1 MCLMAGSRTVPS
13 WREAEREYS
22 DEVVADTTIP
32 ELFEATAQRNADRT
46 AQLYKGGTY
55 DRSLTPAVMPAAPD
69 GDYAS
74 ITYDEMQ
81 SMVHN
86 LAAGFRELG
95 VDHDTRVGLFSST
108 RMEWALSDF
117 AALAAGGIVTTVY
130 TESSPRQVKYLLSDP
145 GADGVVVENE
155 ALLDRLLEV
164 EDRLDLSFIVT
175 VDEYDT
181 DRDDVYT
188 LGELHE
194 IGAEAYDDAR
204 YRSWLEE
211 RSPSDLASLIYTS
224 GTTGQ
229 PKGVK
234 LTHRNFCSN
243 VNQVYKRLAPRP
255 DKDPDHPTLSPG
267 TTSISFLPLAHV
279 FERLAGHF
287 VMFAA
292 GATVG
297 YVEDPDTLADDIK
310 LIRPDTGASVPRVY
324 ERIFDRMRDQAS
336 ESPIKERIFEWSTDV
351 AREWARTDDPG
362 PLLGLKHAVSDR
374 LVYSQLKENLGGNIE
389 FMVSGGGS
397 LSKELCETFLGM
409 DLTIVEGY
417 GLTETAPVVSV
428 NPPEDVRP
436 GTMGVPVVD
445 EEVKLDT
452 HVVDQDDFETSRD
465 VGELLVRGPN
475 VADGY
480 WNREKE
486 TAQSFE
492 PDGWFHTG
500 DIVERT
506 EDDFLIY
513 HDRLKEV
520 IVLST
525 GKNVAP
531 QPIEDAFSTSDRV
544 AQAMV
549 VGDDQKF
556 IAAMF
561 VPNFERLRR
570 WADREGIDLPD
581 SETEMCDD
589 ERVHEWIQE
598 AVDEVNEDLEKV
610 ETIKK
615 FVLLPREWTAENDLL
630 TPSMK
635 KKRRNIRKA
644 FEDRLSEI
652 YEEPVAIDD

>member
-1 MCLMAGSRTVPS
+1 MAGLGTAPA
-13 WREAEREYS
+13 WREAEREYT
-22 DEVVADTTIP
+22 DEVVGDTTIP
-32 ELFEATAQRNADRT
+32 ELFEASAERNADGV
-46 AQLYKGGTY
+46 AQMYKGGVY
-55 DRSLTPAVMPAAPD
+55 DRSLAPD
-69 GDYAS
+69 VVLPAPEGAYGS
-74 ITYDEMQ
+74 ITYDEMR
-81 SMVHN
+81 SIVRN
-86 LAAGFRELG
+86 VAAGFRELG
-95 VDHDTRVGLFSST
+95 VEHDTRVGLFSST
-108 RMEWALSDF
+108 RMEWAISDF

-130 TESSPRQVKYLLSDP
+130 TESSPRQVQYLLSDP
-145 GADGVVVENE
+145 GADGVVVENAE
-155 ALLDRLLEV
+155 LLDRVLEV
-164 EDRLDLSFIVT
+164 EDQLDLSFIVT

-181 DRDDVYT
+181 DREDVYT
-188 LGELHE
+188 LGELHDL
-194 IGAEAYDDAR
+194 GASVYDDAS
-204 YRSWLEE
+204 YQSWLEE

-234 LTHRNFCSN
+234 LTHRNFRSN
-243 VNQVYKRLAPRP
+243 VNQVYKRVAPRP
-255 DKDPDHPTLSPG
+255 DKDPEMPTITPE

-279 FERLAGHF
+279 FERLSGHF
-287 VMFAA
+287 LMFGI
-292 GATVG
+292 GASVG

-310 LIRPDTGASVPRVY
+310 LIQPNTGASVPRVY
-324 ERIFDRMRDQAS
+324 ERIFDRMREQAS
-336 ESPIKERIFEWSTDV
+336 ESPVKERIFGWALGV
-351 AREWARTDDPG
+351 ARQWARTEDPG
-362 PLLGLKHAVSDR
+362 AALRLKHAISDR

-409 DLTIVEGY
+409 DLQIVEGY

-436 GTMGVPVVD
+436 GTLGVPVVD
-445 EEVKLDT
+445 EEVKIDP
-452 HVVDQDDFETSRD
+452 HPVDQDDFDTDRE

-486 TAQSFE
+486 TAKSFE

-500 DIVERT
+500 DIVEQT
-506 EDDFLIY
+506 EDDFLVY

-531 QPIEDAFSTSDRV
+531 QPIEDAFATNDRV

-556 IAAMF
+556 VAALF
-561 VPNFERLRR
+561 VPNFEKLRR
-570 WADREGIDLPD
+570 WADREEIDLP
-581 SETEMCDD
+581 ETEAEMCED
-589 ERVHEWIQE
+589 ERVREWIQE

-610 ETIKK
+610 EKIKS
-615 FVLLPREWTAENDLL
+615 FQLIPREWTAENDLL

-644 FEDRLSEI
+644 FEANLDRI
-652 YEEPVAIDD
+652 YGEPADAAADD